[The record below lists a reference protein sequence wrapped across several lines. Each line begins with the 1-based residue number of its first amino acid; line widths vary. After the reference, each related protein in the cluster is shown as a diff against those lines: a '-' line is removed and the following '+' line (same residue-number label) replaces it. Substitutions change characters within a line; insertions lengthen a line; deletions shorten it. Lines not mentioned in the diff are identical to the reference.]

1 MRQAPNVHQAITVPA
16 LIAKT
21 ARWLLAR
28 SGELVLAFV
37 GSSILLAA
45 PLPAAVAQEMAFSR
59 TAEEAA
65 ARLAQAFPIMQ
76 GSVVGIDADR
86 ILIDLGSKQK
96 VYQGMELQ
104 VYREGEDV
112 KHPVSGQVLGKR
124 DKRLGLLKV
133 VEVKESF
140 SEATVIS
147 RQEGSTIAAGDLVR
161 VSHDRMLV
169 ALPTIDAGEVKGAN
183 VSSLTK
189 DVAIALAKTGRFIV
203 IEEHLIRA
211 ALMGEKPSRPES
223 FTDPSTLKTLSEK
236 ARAQLLALGK
246 LSPTDQGV
254 FLDMQVVSI
263 SSGAP
268 LTVAS
273 VEVGGFQPRRI
284 AAPVAAQAPVPSAKS
299 APPPFVR
306 VQPQPGEPARAADQ
320 SKSPLPETAPVQKPA
335 IASVAGDVQRKPGTP
350 SFLIRGED
358 ASGQSGDQGS
368 KDHLTFELTD
378 ALLAVAAGD
387 LDGDRRPEVVGIT
400 DSEVIVYRWQ
410 DRRLSPISRIGGH
423 PFVRN
428 LHIDVGDVNGGGKA
442 QIFVTALSS
451 VPEGLKL
458 RNSLRSFVLEL
469 RGDKLVRI
477 ADGLDYF
484 MRLLAGPG
492 IDAPILIAQR
502 LGHPVPF
509 EGPIVRLS
517 WSGERYVE
525 ERPLSLPAQVKG
537 LYDFAPLDVAGD
549 QVLEVA
555 VIAEQRIRTYG
566 RGGGSLWEG
575 KDDLGEVDHL
585 AFFHIPDLQNVRPK
599 HGIRSGIPANPEEY
613 ADRLVLPRRILVEAS
628 PLFGDAK
635 AQLLTLAN
643 STKYGVQVSLGG
655 GPPPSGRVIAY
666 DRRDGTISRGWETV
680 PVEGQVRDVTV
691 LDLNGAGRRDLVLL
705 SAVKEKGFVASLKDK
720 ARGIINVFSFTR

>member
-1 MRQAPNVHQAITVPA
+1 MVVFVASSVLVV
-16 LIAKT
+16 
-21 ARWLLAR
+21 AR
-28 SGELVLAFV
+28 S
-37 GSSILLAA
+37 
-45 PLPAAVAQEMAFSR
+45 PATLAQEMASSR
-59 TAEEAA
+59 AAEEAA
-65 ARLAQAFPIMQ
+65 ARLAQAFPTLQ
-76 GSVVGIDADR
+76 GSVVGIDGDR
-86 ILIDLGSKQK
+86 ILIDLGSRQK

-112 KHPVSGQVLGKR
+112 KHPVSGQILGKR
-124 DKRLGLLKV
+124 DRRLGLLRV
-133 VEVKESF
+133 VEVQEGF
-140 SEATVIS
+140 SEATAIS
-147 RQEGSTIAAGDLVR
+147 RQEGSTITPGDLVR
-161 VSHDRMLV
+161 VSHDRLLV

-211 ALMGEKPSRPES
+211 TLMGEKPSRSES
-223 FTDPSTLKTLSEK
+223 FTDPSTLKMLSER

-246 LSPTDQGV
+246 LSATDQGI
-254 FLDMQVVSI
+254 FLDLQVVSV

-273 VEVGGFQPRRI
+273 VEVAGSQPGRI
-284 AAPVAAQAPVPSAKS
+284 AAPSAAPVPIPSQKS
-299 APPPFVR
+299 VPPFVR
-306 VQPQPGEPARAADQ
+306 VQPQPGETAKAAEQ
-320 SKSPLPETAPVQKPA
+320 AKGPLPGKAPVQKPA
-335 IASVAGDVQRKPGTP
+335 PAGVAAEAQRKPGTP
-350 SFLIRGED
+350 SFLIKGED

-368 KDHLTFELTD
+368 KDHVTFDLTD

-410 DRRLSPISRIGGH
+410 DRLLTPIARIGGQ
-423 PFVRN
+423 PSFVRN
-428 LHIDVGDVNGGGKA
+428 LHLDVGDVNGTGKA

-458 RNSLRSFVLEL
+458 RNALRSFALEL

-484 MRLLAGPG
+484 LRLLAGPG
-492 IDAPILIAQR
+492 MDAPILIAQR
-502 LGHPVPF
+502 MGHPAPF

-537 LYDFAPLDVAGD
+537 LYDFAPLEMVGD

-555 VIAEQRIRTYG
+555 VIAEQRIRAYG
-566 RGGGSLWEG
+566 RGGGSIWEG

-585 AFFHIPDLQNVRPK
+585 AFFHIPNVQAIRPK

-643 STKYGVQVSLGG
+643 STKYGIQVSLGG

-666 DRRDGTISRGWETV
+666 DRRDGSITRGWETV

-720 ARGIINVFSFTR
+720 SRGIINVFSFTR

>member
-1 MRQAPNVHQAITVPA
+1 MRIPIVIAETVRA
-16 LIAKT
+16 FI
-21 ARWLLAR
+21 AR
-28 SGELVLAFV
+28 SGLVLVLAF
-37 GSSILLAA
+37 GASSLFIISLWSET
-45 PLPAAVAQEMAFSR
+45 PAQEMAFSR

-65 ARLAQAFPIMQ
+65 ARLAQAFPTLQ

-86 ILIDLGSKQK
+86 VLIDLGSKQK

-112 KHPVSGQVLGKR
+112 KHPVSGQILGKR
-124 DKRLGLLKV
+124 DRRVGLLRV
-133 VEVKESF
+133 VEVREGF
-140 SEATVIS
+140 SETTAFS
-147 RQEGSTIAAGDLVR
+147 RQEGSTITPGDLVR
-161 VSHDRMLV
+161 VSHDRLLV

-211 ALMGEKPSRPES
+211 TLMGEKPSRSES
-223 FTDPSTLKTLSEK
+223 FTDPSTLKVLSER

-246 LSPTDQGV
+246 LSATDQGI
-254 FLDMQVVSI
+254 FLDLQVVSV

-273 VEVGGFQPRRI
+273 VEVAGSQPGRI
-284 AAPVAAQAPVPSAKS
+284 AAPSATPAPVPSQKS
-299 APPPFVR
+299 APPFVR
-306 VQPQPGEPARAADQ
+306 VQPQPGETAKAAEQ
-320 SKSPLPETAPVQKPA
+320 AKSPLQEKAPAHKPA
-335 IASVAGDVQRKPGTP
+335 PAGVAADVQRKPGTP
-350 SFLIRGED
+350 SFLIKGED

-368 KDHLTFELTD
+368 KDHVTFDLTD

-400 DSEVIVYRWQ
+400 DSEVIVYRWN
-410 DRRLSPISRIGGH
+410 DRQLTPIARIGGQ
-423 PFVRN
+423 PSFVRN
-428 LHIDVGDVNGGGKA
+428 LHLDVGDVNGGGRA

-484 MRLLAGPG
+484 LRLLAGPG

-502 LGHPVPF
+502 MGHPVPF

-537 LYDFAPLDVAGD
+537 LYDFAPLEVVGD

-555 VIAEQRIRTYG
+555 AIAEQRIRTYG
-566 RGGGSLWEG
+566 RGGGSIWEG

-585 AFFHIPDLQNVRPK
+585 AFFHIPDLQNIRPK

-643 STKYGVQVSLGG
+643 STKYGIQVSLGG

-666 DRRDGTISRGWETV
+666 DRRDGSITRGWETV

-705 SAVKEKGFVASLKDK
+705 SAVKDKGFVASLKDK
-720 ARGIINVFSFTR
+720 SRGIINVFSFTR

>member
-1 MRQAPNVHQAITVPA
+1 MRIPG
-16 LIAKT
+16 LIAQT
-21 ARWLLAR
+21 VTGLLTR
-28 SGELVLAFV
+28 SGFGFVLAFV
-37 GSSILLAA
+37 ASSVLVVARS
-45 PLPAAVAQEMAFSR
+45 PATLAQEMASSR
-59 TAEEAA
+59 AAEEAA
-65 ARLAQAFPIMQ
+65 ARLVQAFPTLQ
-76 GSVVGIDADR
+76 GSVVGIDGDR
-86 ILIDLGSKQK
+86 ILIDLGSRQK
-96 VYQGMELQ
+96 IYQGMELQ

-112 KHPVSGQVLGKR
+112 KHPVSGQILGKR
-124 DKRLGLLKV
+124 DRRLGLLRV
-133 VEVKESF
+133 VEVKEGF
-140 SEATVIS
+140 SEATAIS
-147 RQEGSTIAAGDLVR
+147 RQEGSTITAGDLVR
-161 VSHDRMLV
+161 VSHDRLVV

-211 ALMGEKPSRPES
+211 TLMGEKPSRSES
-223 FTDPSTLKTLSEK
+223 FTDPSTLKVLSER

-246 LSPTDQGV
+246 LSATGQGL
-254 FLDMQVVSI
+254 FLDLQVVSV

-273 VEVGGFQPRRI
+273 VEVAGSQPGRI
-284 AAPVAAQAPVPSAKS
+284 AAPSATPAPVSSQKS
-299 APPPFVR
+299 APAFVR
-306 VQPQPGEPARAADQ
+306 VQPQPGETAKAAEQ
-320 SKSPLPETAPVQKPA
+320 AKSPLPERSPAQKPA
-335 IASVAGDVQRKPGTP
+335 PAGIAADLQRTPGTP
-350 SFLIRGED
+350 SFLVKGQD

-368 KDHLTFELTD
+368 KDHVTFDLTD

-400 DSEVIVYRWQ
+400 DSEVIVYRWN
-410 DRRLSPISRIGGH
+410 DRQLTPIARIGGQS
-423 PFVRN
+423 FVRN
-428 LHIDVGDVNGGGKA
+428 LHLDVGDVNGGGRA

-484 MRLLAGPG
+484 LRLLAGPG

-502 LGHPVPF
+502 MGSPAPF

-537 LYDFAPLDVAGD
+537 LYDFAPLEMVGD

-555 VIAEQRIRTYG
+555 AIAEQRIRTYG
-566 RGGGSLWEG
+566 RGGGSIWEG

-585 AFFHIPDLQNVRPK
+585 AFFHIPDIQNIRPK

-655 GPPPSGRVIAY
+655 GPPASGRVIAY
-666 DRRDGTISRGWETV
+666 DRHDGTITRGWETV

-705 SAVKEKGFVASLKDK
+705 SAVKEKGFAASLKDK
-720 ARGIINVFSFTR
+720 SRGIINVFSFTR

>member
-1 MRQAPNVHQAITVPA
+1 MRISAPIAQTVGGF
-16 LIAKT
+16 LTRSGFRVMLVFIASSV
-21 ARWLLAR
+21 LVVAR
-28 SGELVLAFV
+28 S
-37 GSSILLAA
+37 
-45 PLPAAVAQEMAFSR
+45 PATPAQEMAFSR

-65 ARLAQAFPIMQ
+65 TRLAQAFPTLQ
-76 GSVVGIDADR
+76 GSVVGIDGDR

-112 KHPVSGQVLGKR
+112 KHPVSGQILGKR
-124 DKRLGLLKV
+124 DRRLGLLRV
-133 VEVKESF
+133 VEVKEGF
-140 SEATVIS
+140 SEATAIS
-147 RQEGSTIAAGDLVR
+147 RQEGSTITAGDLVR
-161 VSHDRMLV
+161 VSHDRLLV

-211 ALMGEKPSRPES
+211 TLMGEKPSRSES
-223 FTDPSTLKTLSEK
+223 FTDPSTLKVLSER

-246 LSPTDQGV
+246 LSATDQGL
-254 FLDMQVVSI
+254 FLDLQVVSA
-263 SSGAP
+263 SSGAH

-273 VEVGGFQPRRI
+273 VEVAGSQPGRI
-284 AAPVAAQAPVPSAKS
+284 AAPSAAPAPVPSQKS
-299 APPPFVR
+299 TPPFVR
-306 VQPQPGEPARAADQ
+306 VQPQPGETAKAVDQ
-320 SKSPLPETAPVQKPA
+320 SKGPLPERAPAQRPA
-335 IASVAGDVQRKPGTP
+335 PAGVAADVQRKPGTP
-350 SFLIRGED
+350 SFLIKGED

-368 KDHLTFELTD
+368 KDHLTFDLTD

-400 DSEVIVYRWQ
+400 DSEVIVYRWN
-410 DRRLSPISRIGGH
+410 DRQLTPIARIGGQ
-423 PFVRN
+423 PSFVRN
-428 LHIDVGDVNGGGKA
+428 LHLDVGDVNGGGRA

-484 MRLLAGPG
+484 LRLLAGPG

-502 LGHPVPF
+502 MGHPVPF

-537 LYDFAPLDVAGD
+537 LYDFAPLEMVGD

-555 VIAEQRIRTYG
+555 AIAEQRIRTYG
-566 RGGGSLWEG
+566 RGGGSIWEG

-585 AFFHIPDLQNVRPK
+585 AFFHIPDLQNIRPK

-643 STKYGVQVSLGG
+643 STKYGVQVSFGG

-666 DRRDGTISRGWETV
+666 DRRDGSTTRGWETV

-705 SAVKEKGFVASLKDK
+705 SAVKEKGFAASLKDK
-720 ARGIINVFSFTR
+720 SRGIINVFSFTR

>member
-1 MRQAPNVHQAITVPA
+1 MRIPA
-16 LIAKT
+16 LIAQT
-21 ARWLLAR
+21 VRGLLTR
-28 SGELVLAFV
+28 SGFGFVLAFV
-37 GSSILLAA
+37 ASSVLVVARS
-45 PLPAAVAQEMAFSR
+45 PATLAQEMASSR
-59 TAEEAA
+59 AAEEAA
-65 ARLAQAFPIMQ
+65 ARLVQAFPIVQ
-76 GSVVGIDADR
+76 GSVVGIDGDR
-86 ILIDLGSKQK
+86 ILIDLGSRQK

-112 KHPVSGQVLGKR
+112 KHPVSGQILGKR
-124 DKRLGLLKV
+124 DRRLGLLRV
-133 VEVKESF
+133 VEVKEGF
-140 SEATVIS
+140 SEATAIS
-147 RQEGSTIAAGDLVR
+147 RQEGSTITAGDLVR
-161 VSHDRMLV
+161 VSHDRLVV

-211 ALMGEKPSRPES
+211 TLMGEKPSRSES
-223 FTDPSTLKTLSEK
+223 FTDPSTLKVLSER

-246 LSPTDQGV
+246 LSATDQGL
-254 FLDMQVVSI
+254 FLDLQVVSV

-273 VEVGGFQPRRI
+273 VEVAGQPGRI
-284 AAPVAAQAPVPSAKS
+284 AAPSATPAPVSSQKS
-299 APPPFVR
+299 APPFVR
-306 VQPQPGEPARAADQ
+306 VQPQPGETAKAAEQ
-320 SKSPLPETAPVQKPA
+320 AKSPLPERAPARKPA
-335 IASVAGDVQRKPGTP
+335 PAGVAADVQRTPGTP
-350 SFLIRGED
+350 SFLVKGQD

-368 KDHLTFELTD
+368 KDHVTFDLTD
-378 ALLAVAAGD
+378 VLLAVAAGD

-400 DSEVIVYRWQ
+400 DSEVIVYRWR
-410 DRRLSPISRIGGH
+410 DRQLTPIVRIGGQS
-423 PFVRN
+423 FVRN
-428 LHIDVGDVNGGGKA
+428 VHLDVGDVNGGGRA

-484 MRLLAGPG
+484 LRLLAGPG

-502 LGHPVPF
+502 MGHPAPF

-537 LYDFAPLDVAGD
+537 LYDFAPLEMVGD
-549 QVLEVA
+549 QVLEAA

-566 RGGGSLWEG
+566 RGGGSIWEG

-585 AFFHIPDLQNVRPK
+585 AFFHIPDIQNIRPK

-655 GPPPSGRVIAY
+655 GGPPPSGRVIAY
-666 DRRDGTISRGWETV
+666 DRRDGTITRGWETV

-705 SAVKEKGFVASLKDK
+705 SAVKEKGFAASLKDK
-720 ARGIINVFSFTR
+720 SRGIINVFSFTR

>member
-1 MRQAPNVHQAITVPA
+1 MVVFVASSVLVV
-16 LIAKT
+16 
-21 ARWLLAR
+21 AR
-28 SGELVLAFV
+28 S
-37 GSSILLAA
+37 
-45 PLPAAVAQEMAFSR
+45 PATLAQEMASSR
-59 TAEEAA
+59 AAEEAA
-65 ARLAQAFPIMQ
+65 ARLAQAFPTLQ
-76 GSVVGIDADR
+76 GSVVGIDGDR
-86 ILIDLGSKQK
+86 ILIDLGSRQK

-112 KHPVSGQVLGKR
+112 KHPVSGQILGKR
-124 DKRLGLLKV
+124 DRRLGLLRV
-133 VEVKESF
+133 VEVQEGF
-140 SEATVIS
+140 SEATAIS
-147 RQEGSTIAAGDLVR
+147 RQEGSTITPGDLVR
-161 VSHDRMLV
+161 VSHDRLLV

-211 ALMGEKPSRPES
+211 TLMGEKPSRSES
-223 FTDPSTLKTLSEK
+223 FTDPSTLKVLSER

-246 LSPTDQGV
+246 LSATDQGI
-254 FLDMQVVSI
+254 FLDLQVVSV

-273 VEVGGFQPRRI
+273 VEVAGSQPGRI
-284 AAPVAAQAPVPSAKS
+284 AAPSAAPVPIPSQKS
-299 APPPFVR
+299 VPPFVR
-306 VQPQPGEPARAADQ
+306 VQPQPGETAKAAEQ
-320 SKSPLPETAPVQKPA
+320 AKGPLPGKAPVQKPA
-335 IASVAGDVQRKPGTP
+335 PAGVAAEAQRKPGTP
-350 SFLIRGED
+350 SFLIKGED

-368 KDHLTFELTD
+368 KDHVTFDLTD

-410 DRRLSPISRIGGH
+410 DRLLTPIARIGGQ
-423 PFVRN
+423 PSFVRN
-428 LHIDVGDVNGGGKA
+428 LHLDVGDVNGTGKA

-458 RNSLRSFVLEL
+458 RNALRSFALEL

-484 MRLLAGPG
+484 LRLLAGPG
-492 IDAPILIAQR
+492 MDAPILIAQR
-502 LGHPVPF
+502 MGHPAPF

-537 LYDFAPLDVAGD
+537 LYDFAPLEMVGD

-555 VIAEQRIRTYG
+555 VIAEQRIRAYG
-566 RGGGSLWEG
+566 RGGGSIWEG

-585 AFFHIPDLQNVRPK
+585 AFFHIPNVQAIRPK

-643 STKYGVQVSLGG
+643 STKYGIQVSLGG

-666 DRRDGTISRGWETV
+666 DRRDGSITRGWETV

-720 ARGIINVFSFTR
+720 SRGIINVFSFTR